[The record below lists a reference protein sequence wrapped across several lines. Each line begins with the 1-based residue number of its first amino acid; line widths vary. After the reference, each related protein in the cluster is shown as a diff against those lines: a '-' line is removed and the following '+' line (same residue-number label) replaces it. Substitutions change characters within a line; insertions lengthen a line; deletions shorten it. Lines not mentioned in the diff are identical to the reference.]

1 VRLRSHL
8 PGRDNAPPVA
18 DHGDK
23 RGGDRTPIGLL
34 VRLSYGSVDEF
45 VDRFATNIS
54 RGGVFIRT
62 RSPKPPGTLVAFE
75 LKLASG
81 ETVVKG
87 VGTVLWSRPEAPHS
101 SPPIAPGMGVQFTDL
116 DDASRT
122 LIERMVQHREQRG
135 VAPGVSGAAPVAPRL
150 ERTPPSTRA
159 PTPVI
164 PPAGMVPEAVSTTPE
179 AITFT
184 PVQEPAPASLP
195 TLADLA
201 SAHPVERLQAVLPRL
216 DVGLPQE
223 PLPVTRRS
231 RQVIGIDLGTTN
243 SCAAIVRD
251 GKPYVIPSREGHNTV
266 PSIVALN
273 TRHKLVVGHN
283 AKGQALTNPRQTV
296 FGAKRLIG
304 RPFDTEI
311 VQDLATRFPY
321 EIVAAED
328 GLAAVKLSNELL
340 TLEQVS
346 ALILREVKEVAQ
358 NHVGEEVNRA
368 VITVPAYYNERQ
380 RSAVRK
386 AGALA
391 GLQVERILNEP
402 TAAALAF
409 AYGRHV
415 NQRVLVYD
423 LGGGTFDASILE
435 LNDNVYEVVSTGGDT
450 FLGGVDFDNRIVERL
465 LQLYQEQVGSPFD
478 GDRVA
483 LSRLVDAAER
493 AKCAL
498 SERSEFPIQLPFL
511 AMKDGK
517 PVTLDVTLG
526 RGQIVELVEPL
537 VDRTLEVCR
546 EVLAAKGLEARDISE
561 ILLVGGQSRMP
572 LVRQKVEAFFGR
584 APSRAVHPDEAVAIG
599 AALLAHSLGN
609 AEGLVLIDVLPMSI
623 AVGLPGGSVKKIIE
637 RNTPLPA
644 RKQYGLATT
653 RDGQTEFELV
663 IVQGESSRA
672 SECELLGTV
681 KLAGL
686 PAGPRGMVKISVTFE
701 LGAECLLT
709 VTARELASG
718 RQVKTVLNTREK
730 ASDVQR
736 RLQESAPDQGPAL
749 KTTGSIPVVSPPPRK
764 QGFWGRLF
772 GRS

>member
-1 VRLRSHL
+1 VS
-8 PGRDNAPPVA
+8 DS
-18 DHGDK
+18 GDK
-23 RGGDRTPIGLL
+23 RGGDRTPVGLL

-45 VDRFATNIS
+45 VERFATNLS

-62 RSPKPPGTLVAFE
+62 RAPKPPGTQVAFE

-87 VGTVLWSRPEAPHS
+87 LGTVLWSRHEDPHS
-101 SPPIAPGMGVQFTDL
+101 NPPVAPGMGVQFTDL
-116 DDASRT
+116 DDASRAI
-122 LIERMVQHREQRG
+122 IERVMSRRESRG
-135 VAPGVSGAAPVAPRL
+135 VAPGVARDAPVAPRS
-150 ERTPPSTRA
+150 EHTPPSTRA

-164 PPAGMVPEAVSTTPE
+164 PLAAAATHTPTLSPSPQAGRAAPSTG
-179 AITFT
+179 
-184 PVQEPAPASLP
+184 LP
-195 TLADLA
+195 TLADL
-201 SAHPVERLQAVLPRL
+201 SAAHRIEQLKAGLPRV
-216 DVGLPQE
+216 DVGLPPE
-223 PLPVTRRS
+223 PVPVTRPS
-231 RQVIGIDLGTTN
+231 RHVIGIDLGTTN
-243 SCAAIVRD
+243 SCAAIVKD

-273 TRHKLVVGHN
+273 ARHKLVVGHN

-296 FGAKRLIG
+296 FGSKRLVG
-304 RPFDTEI
+304 RAFESEI

-321 EIVAAED
+321 EITAAED
-328 GLAAVKLSNELL
+328 GLAAVKLAAETLS
-340 TLEQVS
+340 LEQVS

-358 NHVGEEVNRA
+358 NHLGEEVNRA

-380 RSAVRK
+380 RAAVRK

-391 GLQVERILNEP
+391 GFQVERILNEP

-415 NQRVLVYD
+415 NQRILVYD

-465 LQLYQEQVGSPFD
+465 LQLYQEQVGAPFD

-498 SERSEFPIQLPFL
+498 SERQEFPIQLPFL
-511 AMKDGK
+511 AMREGK
-517 PVTLDVTLG
+517 PVTLDVTLT
-526 RGQIVELVEPL
+526 RDEIVGLVEPL
-537 VDRTLEVCR
+537 VDRTLDVCR
-546 EVLAAKGLEARDISE
+546 EVLAAKGLKPEDVSE
-561 ILLVGGQSRMP
+561 VLLVGGQSRMP
-572 LVRQKVEAFFGR
+572 LVRQKAEAFFGR
-584 APSRAVHPDEAVAIG
+584 PPSRAVHPDEAVAIG

-623 AVGLPGGSVKKIIE
+623 AIGLPGGRVKTIIP
-637 RNTPLPA
+637 RNTALPA

-663 IVQGESSRA
+663 VVQGESAKA
-672 SECELLGTV
+672 SECDLLGTV

-686 PAGPRGMVKISVTFE
+686 PPGPRGMVKIAVTFE

-709 VTARELASG
+709 VTARELNTG
-718 RQVKTVLNTREK
+718 RQVRTVLNTRER
-730 ASDVQR
+730 ASDVQK
-736 RLQESAPDQGPAL
+736 RLEQSAPDEGPNL
-749 KTTGSIPVVSPPPRK
+749 KTGSHPVVAEPPPEK
-764 QGFWGRLF
+764 KPGFWGRIF
-772 GRS
+772 GRSPG

>member
-1 VRLRSHL
+1 MGD
-8 PGRDNAPPVA
+8 P
-18 DHGDK
+18 GDK
-23 RGGDRTPIGLL
+23 RGGDRTPVGLL
-34 VRLSYGSVDEF
+34 VRLAYGSVDEF
-45 VDRFATNIS
+45 VDRFATNLS

-75 LKLASG
+75 LKLATG

-87 VGTVLWSRPEAPHS
+87 LGTVLWSRAEDPHS
-101 SPPIAPGMGVQFTDL
+101 NPPVAPGMGVQFTDL
-116 DDASRT
+116 DDASRAI
-122 LIERMVQHREQRG
+122 IERVMERREGRG
-135 VAPGVSGAAPVAPRL
+135 PAVVAPRL
-150 ERTPPSTRA
+150 EGTPPATRA

-164 PPAGMVPEAVSTTPE
+164 PPPAAAPGEPSFASLSSRVPTPAG
-179 AITFT
+179 
-184 PVQEPAPASLP
+184 LP
-195 TLADLA
+195 TLADL
-201 SAHPVERLQAVLPRL
+201 SATHRVEQLQAGMPRIE
-216 DVGLPQE
+216 VGLPRE
-223 PLPVTRRS
+223 PVPVTRPS
-231 RQVIGIDLGTTN
+231 RAVIGIDLGTTN
-243 SCAAIVRD
+243 SCAATVKD
-251 GKPYVIPSREGHNTV
+251 GRPYVIPSREGHNTV

-273 TRHKLVVGHN
+273 ARHKIVVGHH

-296 FGAKRLIG
+296 FGSKRLIG
-304 RPFDTEI
+304 RSFDSEI

-321 EIVAAED
+321 EITSTEE
-328 GLAAVKLSNELL
+328 GLAAVRLFTETLS
-340 TLEQVS
+340 LEQIS

-358 NHVGEEVNRA
+358 NHLGEEVNRA

-380 RSAVRK
+380 RAAVRN

-391 GLQVERILNEP
+391 GFRVERILNEP

-450 FLGGVDFDNRIVERL
+450 FLGGVDFDNRIVEKL
-465 LQLYQEQVGSPFD
+465 LQLYQEQVGAPFD

-498 SERSEFPIQLPFL
+498 SERQEFEIQLPFL
-511 AMKDGK
+511 AMNDGK
-517 PVTLDVTLG
+517 PVTLDVTLT
-526 RGQIVELVEPL
+526 RDDIVALVEPL
-537 VDRTLEVCR
+537 VERTLDVCR
-546 EVLAAKGLEARDISE
+546 EVLAAKGLTPQDIAE
-561 ILLVGGQSRMP
+561 VLLVGGQSRMP
-572 LVRQKVEAFFGR
+572 LVRQKVQGLFGR
-584 APSRAVHPDEAVAIG
+584 TPSRAVHPDEAVAIG
-599 AALLAHSLGN
+599 AALLAHSIGS

-623 AVGLPGGSVKKIIE
+623 GIGLPGGRVKTIIE

-663 IVQGESSRA
+663 VVQGESPKA
-672 SECELLGTV
+672 AECDLLGTV

-686 PAGPRGMVKISVTFE
+686 PSGPRGMVKIAVTFE

-709 VTARELASG
+709 VTARELNTG
-718 RQVKTVLNTREK
+718 RQVRTVLNTREK
-730 ASDVQR
+730 PSDVQR
-736 RLQESAPDQGPAL
+736 RLEETEPDAGPNL
-749 KTTGSIPVVSPPPRK
+749 KTGSHPVAEPLPPPRRP
-764 QGFWGRLF
+764 GFWGRIF
-772 GRS
+772 GPHEGQR

>member
-1 VRLRSHL
+1 VSDS
-8 PGRDNAPPVA
+8 GE
-18 DHGDK
+18 K
-23 RGGDRTPIGLL
+23 RGGDRTPVGLL

-45 VDRFATNIS
+45 VERFATNLS

-62 RSPKPPGTLVAFE
+62 RTPKPPGTQVAFE

-87 VGTVLWSRPEAPHS
+87 LGTVLWSRNEDPHS
-101 SPPIAPGMGVQFTDL
+101 NPPVAPGMGVQFNDL
-116 DDASRT
+116 DEPSRAV
-122 LIERMVQHREQRG
+122 IERVMEKREARG
-135 VAPGVSGAAPVAPRL
+135 VAPGVAQDAPVAPRL
-150 ERTPPSTRA
+150 DRTPPSTRA

-164 PPAGMVPEAVSTTPE
+164 PLAASGSGSPSLSPPGGRPPPS
-179 AITFT
+179 
-184 PVQEPAPASLP
+184 PAPSQPQSPGLP
-195 TLADLA
+195 TLADL
-201 SAHPVERLQAVLPRL
+201 SAVHRIEQLQAGLPRV
-216 DVGLPQE
+216 DVGLPAE
-223 PLPVTRRS
+223 PVPVTKPS
-231 RQVIGIDLGTTN
+231 RHVIGIDLGTTN
-243 SCAAIVRD
+243 SCAAIVKD

-273 TRHKLVVGHN
+273 ARHKLVVGHN
-283 AKGQALTNPRQTV
+283 ARGQALTNPRQTV
-296 FGAKRLIG
+296 FGSKRLVG
-304 RPFDTEI
+304 RAFDSEI

-321 EIVAAED
+321 EITEAED
-328 GLAAVKLSNELL
+328 GLAAVRLAAETL

-380 RSAVRK
+380 RAAVRR

-391 GLQVERILNEP
+391 GFQVERILNEP

-415 NQRVLVYD
+415 NQRILVYD

-465 LQLYQEQVGSPFD
+465 LHLYQEQVGSPFD

-498 SERSEFPIQLPFL
+498 SERQEFPIQLPFL

-517 PVTLDVTLG
+517 PVTLDVTLT
-526 RGQIVELVEPL
+526 RDEIVKLVEPL
-537 VDRTLEVCR
+537 VDRTLDVCR
-546 EVLAAKGLEARDISE
+546 EVLAAKGLKPSDVAEV
-561 ILLVGGQSRMP
+561 LLVGGQSRMP
-572 LVRQKVEAFFGR
+572 LVRQKAEAFFGR

-599 AALLAHSLGN
+599 AALLAHSLAS

-623 AVGLPGGSVKKIIE
+623 AIGLPGGRVKTIIP
-637 RNTPLPA
+637 RNTALPA

-653 RDGQTEFELV
+653 RDGQSEFELV
-663 IVQGESSRA
+663 VVQGESAKA
-672 SECELLGTV
+672 SECDLLGTV

-686 PAGPRGMVKISVTFE
+686 PKGPKGMVKIAVTFE

-718 RQVKTVLNTREK
+718 RQVRTVLDTREK

-736 RLQESAPDQGPAL
+736 RLEQSGPDEGPNL
-749 KTTGSIPVVSPPPRK
+749 KTGSIPVVTAPLPVRK
-764 QGFWGRLF
+764 PGFWGRIF
-772 GRS
+772 GRREG